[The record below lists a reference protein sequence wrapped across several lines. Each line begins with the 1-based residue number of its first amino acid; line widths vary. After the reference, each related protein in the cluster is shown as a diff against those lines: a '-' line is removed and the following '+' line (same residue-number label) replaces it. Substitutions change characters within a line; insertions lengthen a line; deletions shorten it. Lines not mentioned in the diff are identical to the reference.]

1 MDSFY
6 VFRSMFYE
14 MNVIFAVRPA
24 EKWTALIGKPC
35 RTPLEMMESVVE
47 EEEEERPDI
56 TGAPS
61 YLKLIEP
68 LVNVNALLPP
78 LKNIKKRI
86 HNKIEVMVI

>member
-1 MDSFY
+1 
-6 VFRSMFYE
+6 MFYE

-56 TGAPS
+56 TYPIIFEADRAAGKRKRAS
-61 YLKLIEP
+61 SSS
-68 LVNVNALLPP
+68 
-78 LKNIKKRI
+78 KK
-86 HNKIEVMVI
+86 HQKTNP